1 VANNK
6 RSKSEAPGPRGSGA
20 SNLDKEVN
28 VVKCDICDQE
38 FANSE
43 EVKRHKEQVHPMG
56 EDEGEK
62 PDLMETPGMNG
73 MEPDSSEMPETAEQR
88 NR

>member
-1 VANNK
+1 VRRAGWEVACFK
-6 RSKSEAPGPRGSGA
+6 PRIGG
-20 SNLDKEVN
+20 N
-28 VVKCDICDQE
+28 VVKCDVCDQE

-56 EDEGEK
+56 EEDGEK
-62 PDLMETPGMNG
+62 PDLMETP
-73 MEPDSSEMPETAEQR
+73 EEMPEPAEQR

>member
-1 VANNK
+1 M
-6 RSKSEAPGPRGSGA
+6 
-20 SNLDKEVN
+20 
-28 VVKCDICDQE
+28 KCDVCHQE

-56 EDEGEK
+56 QGDEEK
-62 PDLMETPGMNG
+62 PELMENPAMDGTKPNESEVP
-73 MEPDSSEMPETAEQR
+73 EPADQR

>member
-1 VANNK
+1 M
-6 RSKSEAPGPRGSGA
+6 
-20 SNLDKEVN
+20 
-28 VVKCDICDQE
+28 VKCDLCDQE

-56 EDEGEK
+56 AGDGET
-62 PDLMETPGMNG
+62 PDLMENPEVSDGKPAESEVL
-73 MEPDSSEMPETAEQR
+73 EPAEQR

>member
-1 VANNK
+1 M
-6 RSKSEAPGPRGSGA
+6 
-20 SNLDKEVN
+20 
-28 VVKCDICDQE
+28 KCDLCDQE

-56 EDEGEK
+56 EAGGEA
-62 PDLMETPGMNG
+62 PDLMENPGMSDG
-73 MEPDSSEMPETAEQR
+73 MQPQAGQESAKESEVPEPAEQR

>member
-1 VANNK
+1 M
-6 RSKSEAPGPRGSGA
+6 
-20 SNLDKEVN
+20 
-28 VVKCDICDQE
+28 VKCDICDQE

-56 EDEGEK
+56 GEEGEK

-73 MEPDSSEMPETAEQR
+73 GVGQGSETPEPAESR

>member
-1 VANNK
+1 MANHPRFRN
-6 RSKSEAPGPRGSGA
+6 EAPGLRGSGA
-20 SNLDKEVN
+20 SNLVKEAN

-43 EVKRHKEQVHPMG
+43 EVRQHKEQVHPMG
-56 EDEGEK
+56 EEDGEK
-62 PDLMETPGMNG
+62 PDLMETP
-73 MEPDSSEMPETAEQR
+73 DEMPEPAEQR

>member
-1 VANNK
+1 M
-6 RSKSEAPGPRGSGA
+6 
-20 SNLDKEVN
+20 
-28 VVKCDICDQE
+28 VKCDLCDQE

-56 EDEGEK
+56 EGDGET
-62 PDLMETPGMNG
+62 PDLMENPESSDGMKP
-73 MEPDSSEMPETAEQR
+73 EVSEMPEPAEQR